1 MQLTTISREN
11 LKFLKELAANNERD
25 WFNANKDRYVAAHEN
40 AIAFADSVL
49 ALLRKHDEIETASGK
64 KSLMRIYRDVRFS
77 KDKSPYKTW
86 WAGSFSRATDRL
98 RGGYY
103 FSIRPGET
111 YVGGGF
117 YKPAADDLRHIRRQI
132 AADPDPLRKI
142 LKSKSFRDTF
152 GELLGEEVKTAPK
165 GFSKDDPAIDLL
177 RHKSLYAMR
186 TFKDGEVTAAS
197 FPMEVDKTF
206 RQLRPFFDYM
216 SEILTT
222 DLNGM
227 PLV

>member
-1 MQLTTISREN
+1 MQLTTISRAN
-11 LKFLKELAANNERD
+11 LKFLKELAANNDRD
-25 WFNANKDRYVAAHEN
+25 WFNSNKDRYEAAHAN
-40 AIAFADSVL
+40 TIAFADSVL
-49 ALLRKHDEIETASGK
+49 ALLRKHDDVETASGK

-77 KDKSPYKTW
+77 KDKSPYKAW
-86 WAGSFSRATDRL
+86 WAGSFSRATDKL

-117 YKPAADDLRHIRRQI
+117 YQPASDDLRHIRQQI

-152 GELLGEEVKTAPK
+152 GELLGEKVKTAPK

-186 TFKDGEVTAAS
+186 TFKDSEVTAAS

-206 RQLRPFFDYM
+206 KRLRPFFDYM

-222 DLNGM
+222 DLNGR